1 MRADL
6 LAPMPEIRILTVLRD
21 KDGVVVRAA
30 GSGSRRCPDCGTLS
44 ASCKGR
50 YVRRLQDLSV
60 QGRAVR
66 LEVHVTRWRCRNPQC
81 ARQSFVERL
90 EKSALPRARRTGR
103 ATELARLLGH
113 VTGGRPAERLLH
125 RLGIL
130 QSDDTVIRIVK
141 RGAAIRNKP
150 ALRVAGGVGSRAG
163 ATERLSLTWSGD

>member
-66 LEVHVTRWRCRNPQC
+66 LEVHVTQWRCPKPPC
-81 ARQSFVERL
+81 ALHNFVEPL
-90 EKSALPRARRTGR
+90 EQSSLPHARG
-103 ATELARLLGH
+103 
-113 VTGGRPAERLLH
+113 
-125 RLGIL
+125 
-130 QSDDTVIRIVK
+130 
-141 RGAAIRNKP
+141 KP
-150 ALRVAGGVGSRAG
+150 PGS
-163 ATERLSLTWSGD
+163 

>member
-21 KDGVVVRAA
+21 RDGLVVRAA

-60 QGRAVR
+60 QGLAAR

-81 ARQSFVERL
+81 ARQSSPQIEEDPFEG
-90 EKSALPRARRTGR
+90 S
-103 ATELARLLGH
+103 
-113 VTGGRPAERLLH
+113 VT
-125 RLGIL
+125 
-130 QSDDTVIRIVK
+130 SRIV
-141 RGAAIRNKP
+141 AIP
-150 ALRVAGGVGSRAG
+150 H
-163 ATERLSLTWSGD
+163 

>member
-1 MRADL
+1 MRAERL
-6 LAPMPEIRILTVLRD
+6 EAMPEIRILTVLRN

-81 ARQSFVERL
+81 ARQSSPQIEEDPFKCSKPTPFPTFSVF
-90 EKSALPRARRTGR
+90 SAARQECRRTIG
-103 ATELARLLGH
+103 
-113 VTGGRPAERLLH
+113 PAYKFSE
-125 RLGIL
+125 
-130 QSDDTVIRIVK
+130 
-141 RGAAIRNKP
+141 
-150 ALRVAGGVGSRAG
+150 
-163 ATERLSLTWSGD
+163 

>member
-1 MRADL
+1 MRAEL

-44 ASCKGR
+44 AACKGR

-60 QGRAVR
+60 QGLAVR

-90 EKSALPRARRTGR
+90 EKSALPHARRTRR
-103 ATELARLLGH
+103 ASELAP
-113 VTGGRPAERLLH
+113 TA
-125 RLGIL
+125 
-130 QSDDTVIRIVK
+130 
-141 RGAAIRNKP
+141 
-150 ALRVAGGVGSRAG
+150 GSRDRR
-163 ATERLSLTWSGD
+163 TSSGKITASPWHPAK

>member
-60 QGRAVR
+60 QGLAVR

-81 ARQSFVERL
+81 ARQSSPQIEEDPFEY
-90 EKSALPRARRTGR
+90 S
-103 ATELARLLGH
+103 
-113 VTGGRPAERLLH
+113 VTAGKMCP
-125 RLGIL
+125 
-130 QSDDTVIRIVK
+130 S
-141 RGAAIRNKP
+141 
-150 ALRVAGGVGSRAG
+150 RV
-163 ATERLSLTWSGD
+163 